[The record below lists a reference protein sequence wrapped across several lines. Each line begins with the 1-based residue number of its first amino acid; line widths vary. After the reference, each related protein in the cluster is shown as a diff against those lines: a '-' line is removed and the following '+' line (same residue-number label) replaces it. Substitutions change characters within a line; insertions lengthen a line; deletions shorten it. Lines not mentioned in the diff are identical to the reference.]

1 MKEEKLALFL
11 NLIVSKAF
19 MSPTKTKVLV
29 DLVRQYIP
37 DENYL
42 FEYEREAVEAG
53 LIEVIAENNIEFYQL
68 KNIHKIT
75 ELIKKNTI

>member
-1 MKEEKLALFL
+1 MTESKLALFL

-37 DENYL
+37 DENNL
-42 FEYEREAVEAG
+42 FEYERVAIEAG
-53 LIEVIAENNIEFYQL
+53 LIEVIAEHNIEFYQL

-75 ELIKKNTI
+75 EIIKKNTI